1 VAHQDGVTIGYP
13 ENIRTGEVVY
23 SKARGQHS
31 CKKATSELLGE
42 TAPKRYERRQAEQE
56 LYETPAR
63 QLDNYIRGPSSGA
76 EATSYHGTKWTE
88 ATRGAPMRNGDVL
101 VPGYDSEGKLWTV
114 QYIQKDGTKRF
125 AKESRK
131 HGCFHVIG
139 AANGAAALQK
149 IVVSSVVVIAK
160 AYATAVTISKDA
172 KVAAIVAFYSGNCR
186 PVATALHGRWPG
198 KAIIIV
204 ADGDYQ
210 LENNPGSAKAMG
222 AAKGSTC
229 CLS

>member
-1 VAHQDGVTIGYP
+1 
-13 ENIRTGEVVY
+13 
-23 SKARGQHS
+23 
-31 CKKATSELLGE
+31 
-42 TAPKRYERRQAEQE
+42 
-56 LYETPAR
+56 
-63 QLDNYIRGPSSGA
+63 
-76 EATSYHGTKWTE
+76 
-88 ATRGAPMRNGDVL
+88 
-101 VPGYDSEGKLWTV
+101 
-114 QYIQKDGTKRF
+114 
-125 AKESRK
+125 
-131 HGCFHVIG
+131 
-139 AANGAAALQK
+139 
-149 IVVSSVVVIAK
+149 VSSVVVIAK

-198 KAIIIV
+198 AGRALAGRWPGKAIIIV